1 MRGTGERI
9 LSLCSAA
16 PKCSPKRALRSPKM
30 RKRMQGRRRSTK
42 RPPTFLILTTRWRQR
57 QTLKPRTIFISE
69 VKVLKRLE
77 GQTSQRRIIT
87 KDIDPSHCFCSRK
100 DCSWNFDLVLFHNL
114 LIFPIVCKKNGFLQ
128 RWLSA
133 GSTVAVCRPAG
144 HLVPWQLSFPLLS
157 SPHPPIHPGN

>member
-1 MRGTGERI
+1 MVQASTIAMIKIAALELFGEKYTIVPFLELGNPRQPNSMRGTGERI

-57 QTLKPRTIFISE
+57 QTLKPRTIFIFE
-69 VKVLKRLE
+69 VKVSKRLE

-100 DCSWNFDLVLFHNL
+100 DCS
-114 LIFPIVCKKNGFLQ
+114 
-128 RWLSA
+128 
-133 GSTVAVCRPAG
+133 
-144 HLVPWQLSFPLLS
+144 
-157 SPHPPIHPGN
+157 

>member
-1 MRGTGERI
+1 MVQASTIAMIKIAASELFGEKYTIVPFLELGNIAKLQEWDWEWDCNPRQPNSMRGTGERI

-57 QTLKPRTIFISE
+57 QTLKPRTIFIFE

-77 GQTSQRRIIT
+77 GQTSQRKIIT

-100 DCSWNFDLVLFHNL
+100 DCS
-114 LIFPIVCKKNGFLQ
+114 
-128 RWLSA
+128 
-133 GSTVAVCRPAG
+133 
-144 HLVPWQLSFPLLS
+144 
-157 SPHPPIHPGN
+157 